1 LKMRK
6 VAIGLGQL
14 AVLFIMVYYLVYK
27 NLILNWQ
34 TLSSQQWDFRWF
46 PFTASLLAMSLTFAA
61 NSQIWRLVIHSL
73 SGTSL
78 RPYRALYIW
87 FVSNLGRYLPGKMWQ
102 IAGMAMMARIEGIP
116 ALEAAFSSVLSNVI
130 CLLAGAAVGLVFL
143 PADLA
148 GKYGSLL
155 IWARLGLPVIL
166 AFLYPPFLNR
176 LLAWVSLLT
185 GKPLASRPLRLRDL
199 LLFFALNLVVWLVYG
214 LCFHYFILSVVPEA
228 KLSLSDS
235 IGVYAV
241 GYIIAFLAVFAP
253 GGIVVRELLFTG
265 LLSGSLGVMSATVV
279 ALVSRIW
286 LTLAEMVPLVIML
299 SISGLPGNLSRSLPE
314 GMDR

>member
-6 VAIGLGQL
+6 AAIRLGQL
-14 AVLFIMVYYLVYK
+14 AVLFILVYYLVYK

-46 PFTASLLAMSLTFAA
+46 PFTASLLVMSLTFAA
-61 NSQIWRLVIHSL
+61 NSQVWRLVVYSL

-78 RPYRALYIW
+78 RPYRAVYIW

-102 IAGMAMMARIEGIP
+102 IAGMAVLARMDGVP
-116 ALEAAFSSVLSNVI
+116 AMEAAFSSVLGQVI
-130 CLLAGAAVGLVFL
+130 CLLSGAALGLVFL

-148 GKYGSLL
+148 GKYASLL
-155 IWARLGLPVIL
+155 AWARLGLPVVL

-176 LLAWVSLLT
+176 LLAWISSLT

-199 LLFFALNLVVWLVYG
+199 LLFFTLNLVVWLVYG

-228 KLSLSDS
+228 KLSLFDS
-235 IGVYAV
+235 IGIYAV
-241 GYIIAFLAVFAP
+241 GYIIGFLAVFAP
-253 GGIVVRELLFTG
+253 GGIGVRELLFTG

-299 SISGLPGNLSRSLPE
+299 LISGLPGKLSRSHPE